1 MKLCT
6 TCCTTL
12 DGSTAVPSHSEKADP
27 PPVSFACGLHQ
38 VCGAC
43 VRKNR
48 RLAQS
53 CVLCETANDVLG
65 GTSTSAPATSTATP
79 RATSPPRYDVEKADG
94 DFVLGGDSDD
104 EDPAA
109 RTAGSPP
116 PPPLGDEGALGE
128 AGEGLEAPPAYEA
141 GGVELGDADGKGRR
155 EQCALHHVRPHDTL
169 VGLAFEYGVEGH
181 VLCQLNKLPLS
192 TLSTTPHLL
201 HTKPFL
207 ILPPTARRPSSSA
220 EPILPA
226 PLERKRL
233 VVRRF
238 QVATK
243 CADWATARAY
253 VDAVFHAREQEARF
267 VAENRRARGGEAVD
281 GDDELEVREGGE
293 LEEAV
298 RAYEADERWERE
310 QRNVKGKG
318 VLVHGEGGT
327 ARADARAAGR
337 GWGWRG

>member
-1 MKLCT
+1 M
-6 TCCTTL
+6 
-12 DGSTAVPSHSEKADP
+12 S
-27 PPVSFACGLHQ
+27 
-38 VCGAC
+38 
-43 VRKNR
+43 
-48 RLAQS
+48 
-53 CVLCETANDVLG
+53 
-65 GTSTSAPATSTATP
+65 
-79 RATSPPRYDVEKADG
+79 RA
-94 DFVLGGDSDD
+94 L
-104 EDPAA
+104 
-109 RTAGSPP
+109 
-116 PPPLGDEGALGE
+116 
-128 AGEGLEAPPAYEA
+128 
-141 GGVELGDADGKGRR
+141 
-155 EQCALHHVRPHDTL
+155 Q
-169 VGLAFEYGVEGH
+169 GH

-220 EPILPA
+220 KPILPA

-253 VDAVFHAREQEARF
+253 VEAVWHAREQEARF
-267 VAENRRARGGEAVD
+267 VAENRRARGEAVV
-281 GDDELEVREGGE
+281 GEGDELEVREGGE

-318 VLVHGEGGT
+318 VLVHGAAAT
-327 ARADARAAGR
+327 AGAGAPRAAGR
-337 GWGWRG
+337 GWGWRS

>member
-1 MKLCT
+1 ML
-6 TCCTTL
+6 L
-12 DGSTAVPSHSEKADP
+12 S
-27 PPVSFACGLHQ
+27 Q
-38 VCGAC
+38 
-43 VRKNR
+43 
-48 RLAQS
+48 
-53 CVLCETANDVLG
+53 
-65 GTSTSAPATSTATP
+65 
-79 RATSPPRYDVEKADG
+79 
-94 DFVLGGDSDD
+94 
-104 EDPAA
+104 
-109 RTAGSPP
+109 
-116 PPPLGDEGALGE
+116 
-128 AGEGLEAPPAYEA
+128 
-141 GGVELGDADGKGRR
+141 
-155 EQCALHHVRPHDTL
+155 
-169 VGLAFEYGVEGH
+169 GH

-207 ILPPTARRPSSSA
+207 ILPPPARRPSSSA

-253 VDAVFHAREQEARF
+253 VDAVWHEREQEARF
-267 VAENRRARGGEAVD
+267 VAENRRARGEAAAVGE
-281 GDDELEVREGGE
+281 DEPLEVREGGE

-318 VLVHGEGGT
+318 VLVHGAGGAAGAG
-327 ARADARAAGR
+327 ARASGR
-337 GWGWRG
+337 GWGWRS